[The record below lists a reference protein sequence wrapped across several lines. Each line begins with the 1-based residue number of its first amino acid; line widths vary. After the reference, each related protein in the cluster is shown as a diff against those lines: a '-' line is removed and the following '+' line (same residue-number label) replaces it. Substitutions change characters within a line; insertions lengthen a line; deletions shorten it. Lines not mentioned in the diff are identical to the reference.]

1 MTAPAATDSPA
12 PKKKKAFKWEPTAAM
27 VLLVLLGAWLVIGA
41 RPRVSV
47 PLRDGA
53 VTAEIRVLESRGV
66 LERVI
71 EPDGAPTF
79 RVILR
84 DGYAS
89 AVMSLEEARKAYGP
103 AAVDRLAEGQANV
116 LFRLLNI
123 TSWASLAWVAVGFGG
138 QFAFSGR
145 MIIQWWVSEK
155 RRESHVPATFW
166 WWSLAGALMLF
177 SYFVWRQDI
186 VAVLGQSSGIVVYAR
201 NLRLIHKT
209 RRRERRAAQPAP
221 TLPQ

>member
-1 MTAPAATDSPA
+1 MTAPVATGSPA
-12 PKKKKAFKWEPTAAM
+12 PKKKGFKWEPTAAM
-27 VLLVLLGAWLVIGA
+27 VLLVFLGAWLVIGA

-71 EPDGAPTF
+71 GPDGSPTF

-89 AVMSLEEARKAYGP
+89 DVMSLDDARKAYGP
-103 AAVDRLAEGQANV
+103 AAVDKLAEGQANV

-155 RRESHVPATFW
+155 RRESTVPATFW

-209 RRRERRAAQPAP
+209 RRRERRAAAAAASGG
-221 TLPQ
+221 